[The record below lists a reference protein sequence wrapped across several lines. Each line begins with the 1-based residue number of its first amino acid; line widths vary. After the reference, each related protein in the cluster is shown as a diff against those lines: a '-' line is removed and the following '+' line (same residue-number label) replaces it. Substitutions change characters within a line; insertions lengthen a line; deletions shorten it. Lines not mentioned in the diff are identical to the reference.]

1 MKTMEDVKEK
11 KIKIAR
17 TRNGVPCLWES
28 LMSFSDLK
36 RATVI
41 YGKDK
46 EVKNAVFVNQER
58 EKQALVPIQIGDF
71 ISKAFED
78 KHGVALSV
86 FRIDEI
92 SPMENVATITP
103 VYRKS
108 SLISEY
114 VIDKEYKEMVEATIE
129 KLEDKRII
137 AKPTKERVLDEKE
150 S

>member
-1 MKTMEDVKEK
+1 METIKDK

-28 LMSFSDLK
+28 LMTFSDLR

-41 YGKDK
+41 YGKDMK
-46 EVKNAVFVNQER
+46 PKSAVFMNEER
-58 EKQALVPIQIGDF
+58 EKQALVPIQEGDY

-92 SPMENVATITP
+92 SSMENSATITP

-114 VIDKEYKEMVEATIE
+114 VIDPTYASMVNETMI
-129 KLEDKRII
+129 KLDSKQVI
-137 AKPTKERVLDEKE
+137 AKQTEKKPRPVYEKE

>member
-1 MKTMEDVKEK
+1 MELIKEK

-28 LMSFSDLK
+28 LMNFADLR

-41 YGKDK
+41 YSKNK
-46 EVKNAVFVNQER
+46 EAKNAVFVNQER
-58 EKQALVPIQIGDF
+58 DKQALVPIQTGDY

-92 SPMENVATITP
+92 SPMENSATITP

-114 VIDKEYKEMVEATIE
+114 IVYKEYKGMVEETVE
-129 KLEDKRII
+129 KLDSKRVI
-137 AKPTKERVLDEKE
+137 AKASAIKERVLDEKE
-150 S
+150 N

>member
-1 MKTMEDVKEK
+1 MELIKEK

-28 LMSFSDLK
+28 LMNFADLR

-41 YGKDK
+41 YSKNK
-46 EVKNAVFVNQER
+46 EAKNAVFVNQER
-58 EKQALVPIQIGDF
+58 DKQALVPIQTGDY

-92 SPMENVATITP
+92 SPMENSATITP

-114 VIDKEYKEMVEATIE
+114 IVDKEYKSMVEETVE
-129 KLEDKRII
+129 KLDSKRVI
-137 AKPTKERVLDEKE
+137 AKASAIKERVLDEKE
-150 S
+150 N

>member
-1 MKTMEDVKEK
+1 METIKEK

-46 EVKNAVFVNQER
+46 EIKSAVFVNQDR
-58 EKQALVPIQIGDF
+58 EKQALVPIQTGDY

-92 SPMENVATITP
+92 SPMENSATITP

-114 VIDKEYKEMVEATIE
+114 VIDKDYKSMVEETIS
-129 KLEDKRII
+129 KLENNKVI
-137 AKPTKERVLDEKE
+137 AVPSAKTRVLDEKE
-150 S
+150 N

>member
-1 MKTMEDVKEK
+1 MELIKEK

-28 LMSFSDLK
+28 LMNFADLR

-41 YGKDK
+41 YSKNK
-46 EVKNAVFVNQER
+46 EAKNAVFVNQER
-58 EKQALVPIQIGDF
+58 DKQALVPIQTGDY

-92 SPMENVATITP
+92 SPMENSATITP

-114 VIDKEYKEMVEATIE
+114 IVDNEYKDMVEETVE
-129 KLEDKRII
+129 KLDSKRVI
-137 AKPTKERVLDEKE
+137 AKASAIKERVLDEKE
-150 S
+150 N

>member
-1 MKTMEDVKEK
+1 MEPIKEK

-28 LMSFSDLK
+28 LMNFADLR

-41 YGKDK
+41 YSKNK
-46 EVKNAVFVNQER
+46 EAKNAVFVNQER
-58 EKQALVPIQIGDF
+58 DKQALVPIQTGDY

-92 SPMENVATITP
+92 SPMENSATITP

-114 VIDKEYKEMVEATIE
+114 IVDKEYKSMVEETVE
-129 KLEDKRII
+129 KLDSKRII
-137 AKPTKERVLDEKE
+137 AKASAIKERVLDEKE
-150 S
+150 N

>member
-1 MKTMEDVKEK
+1 MEPIKEK

-28 LMSFSDLK
+28 LMNFADLR

-41 YGKDK
+41 YSKNK
-46 EVKNAVFVNQER
+46 EAKNAVFVNQER
-58 EKQALVPIQIGDF
+58 DKQALVPIQTGDY

-92 SPMENVATITP
+92 SPMENSATITP

-114 VIDKEYKEMVEATIE
+114 IVDNEYKDMVEETVE
-129 KLEDKRII
+129 KLDSKRVI
-137 AKPTKERVLDEKE
+137 AKASAIKERVLDEKE
-150 S
+150 N

>member
-1 MKTMEDVKEK
+1 METIKDK

-28 LMSFSDLK
+28 LMTFADLR

-41 YGKDK
+41 YGKDMK
-46 EVKNAVFVNQER
+46 PKNSVFLNEDR
-58 EKQALVPIQIGDF
+58 EKQALVPIQEGDF

-92 SPMENVATITP
+92 SSMENSATIVP

-114 VIDKEYKEMVEATIE
+114 VIDPTYSNMVNETIL
-129 KLEDKRII
+129 KLDSKQVI
-137 AKPTKERVLDEKE
+137 AKQTEKKPRPVYEKE

>member
-1 MKTMEDVKEK
+1 MELIKEK

-28 LMSFSDLK
+28 LMNFADLR

-41 YGKDK
+41 YSKNK
-46 EVKNAVFVNQER
+46 EAKNAVFVNQER
-58 EKQALVPIQIGDF
+58 DKQALVPIQTGDY

-92 SPMENVATITP
+92 SPMENSATITP

-114 VIDKEYKEMVEATIE
+114 IVDKEYKGMVEETVE
-129 KLEDKRII
+129 KLDSKRVI
-137 AKPTKERVLDEKE
+137 AKASAIKERVLDEKE
-150 S
+150 N

>member
-1 MKTMEDVKEK
+1 MEPIKEK

-28 LMSFSDLK
+28 LMNFADLR

-41 YGKDK
+41 YSKNK
-46 EVKNAVFVNQER
+46 EAKNAVFVNQER
-58 EKQALVPIQIGDF
+58 DKQALVPIQTGDY

-92 SPMENVATITP
+92 SPMENSATITP

-114 VIDKEYKEMVEATIE
+114 IVDKEYKDMVEETVE
-129 KLEDKRII
+129 KLDSKRVI
-137 AKPTKERVLDEKE
+137 AKASAIKERVLDEKE
-150 S
+150 N

>member
-1 MKTMEDVKEK
+1 MELIKEK

-28 LMSFSDLK
+28 LMNFADLR

-41 YGKDK
+41 YSKNK
-46 EVKNAVFVNQER
+46 EAKNAVFVNQER
-58 EKQALVPIQIGDF
+58 DKQALVPIQTGDY

-92 SPMENVATITP
+92 SPMENSATITP

-114 VIDKEYKEMVEATIE
+114 VIDKEYKGMVEETVE
-129 KLEDKRII
+129 KLDSKRVI
-137 AKPTKERVLDEKE
+137 AKASAIKERVLDEKE
-150 S
+150 N

>member
-1 MKTMEDVKEK
+1 MELIKEK

-28 LMSFSDLK
+28 LMNFADLR

-41 YGKDK
+41 YSKNK
-46 EVKNAVFVNQER
+46 EAKNAVFVNQER
-58 EKQALVPIQIGDF
+58 DKQALVPIQTGDY

-92 SPMENVATITP
+92 SPMENSATITP

-114 VIDKEYKEMVEATIE
+114 IVDKEYKDMVEENME
-129 KLEDKRII
+129 KLDSKRVI
-137 AKPTKERVLDEKE
+137 AKASDIKERVLDEKE
-150 S
+150 N

>member
-1 MKTMEDVKEK
+1 MELIKEK

-28 LMSFSDLK
+28 LMNFADLR

-41 YGKDK
+41 YSKNK
-46 EVKNAVFVNQER
+46 EAKNAVFVNQER
-58 EKQALVPIQIGDF
+58 DKQALVPIQTGDY

-92 SPMENVATITP
+92 SSMENSATITP

-114 VIDKEYKEMVEATIE
+114 IVDKEYKSMVEETVE
-129 KLEDKRII
+129 KLDSKRVI
-137 AKPTKERVLDEKE
+137 AKASAIKERVLDEKE
-150 S
+150 N

>member
-1 MKTMEDVKEK
+1 MELIKEK

-28 LMSFSDLK
+28 LMNFADLR

-41 YGKDK
+41 YSKNK
-46 EVKNAVFVNQER
+46 EAKNAVFVNQER
-58 EKQALVPIQIGDF
+58 DKQALVPIQTGDY

-92 SPMENVATITP
+92 SPMENSATITP

-114 VIDKEYKEMVEATIE
+114 IVDKEYKDMVEETME
-129 KLEDKRII
+129 KLDSKRVI
-137 AKPTKERVLDEKE
+137 AKASAIKERVLDEKE
-150 S
+150 N

>member
-1 MKTMEDVKEK
+1 MEKIKEK

-28 LMSFSDLK
+28 LTSFSDLK

-41 YGKDK
+41 YGKNK
-46 EVKNAVFVNQER
+46 EIKNAVFVNESKD
-58 EKQALVPIQIGDF
+58 KQALVPIQLGDY

-78 KHGVALSV
+78 KHGIALSI

-92 SPMENVATITP
+92 SSMENTATITP

-108 SLISEY
+108 SQISEY
-114 VIDKEYKEMVEATIE
+114 VVDQEFEEIVEETINKLNNSKIVATYK
-129 KLEDKRII
+129 KD
-137 AKPTKERVLDEKE
+137 
-150 S
+150 

>member
-1 MKTMEDVKEK
+1 METIKEK

-28 LMSFSDLK
+28 LMVFSDLR

-41 YGKDK
+41 FGKDK
-46 EVKNAVFVNQER
+46 ESKPAVFINEEK
-58 EKQALVPIQIGDF
+58 EKQALVPIQPGDY

-78 KHGVALSV
+78 KHGIALSV
-86 FRIDEI
+86 FKIDEI
-92 SPMENVATITP
+92 SSLENTATITP

-114 VIDKEYKEMVEATIE
+114 IVDPPYKDMVNFTME
-129 KLEDKRII
+129 KLETKKVLS
-137 AKPTKERVLDEKE
+137 KPSLKTQHSHEK
-150 S
+150 

>member
-1 MKTMEDVKEK
+1 MELIKEK

-28 LMSFSDLK
+28 LMNFADLR

-41 YGKDK
+41 YSKNK
-46 EVKNAVFVNQER
+46 EAKNAVFVNQER
-58 EKQALVPIQIGDF
+58 DKQALVPIQTGDY

-92 SPMENVATITP
+92 SPMENSATITP

-114 VIDKEYKEMVEATIE
+114 IVDKEYKGMVEETME
-129 KLEDKRII
+129 KLDSKRVI
-137 AKPTKERVLDEKE
+137 AKASAIKERVLDEKE
-150 S
+150 N

>member
-1 MKTMEDVKEK
+1 MELIKEK

-28 LMSFSDLK
+28 LMNFADLR

-41 YGKDK
+41 YSKNK
-46 EVKNAVFVNQER
+46 EAKNAVFVNQER
-58 EKQALVPIQIGDF
+58 DKQALVPIQTGDY

-92 SPMENVATITP
+92 SPMENSATITP

-114 VIDKEYKEMVEATIE
+114 VVDKEYKGMVEETVE
-129 KLEDKRII
+129 KLDSKRVI
-137 AKPTKERVLDEKE
+137 AKASAIKERVLDEKE
-150 S
+150 N

>member
-1 MKTMEDVKEK
+1 MNF
-11 KIKIAR
+11 A
-17 TRNGVPCLWES
+17 
-28 LMSFSDLK
+28 DLR

-41 YGKDK
+41 YSKNK
-46 EVKNAVFVNQER
+46 EAKNAVFVNQER
-58 EKQALVPIQIGDF
+58 DKQALVPIQTGDY

-92 SPMENVATITP
+92 SPMENSATITP

-114 VIDKEYKEMVEATIE
+114 IVDKEYKSMVEETVE
-129 KLEDKRII
+129 KLDSKRVI
-137 AKPTKERVLDEKE
+137 AKASAIKERVLDEKE
-150 S
+150 N